1 MGLAGGTEAWRRE
14 GGVAAGRGPG
24 GPLPP
29 RYQRPTPPHAAISRG
44 RRESTPPL
52 VVLGSF
58 VMVVDG
64 SNAVQFA
71 ISVEV
76 REGEIMAMLGAS
88 GAGKS
93 TLIDM
98 LLGWI

>member
-1 MGLAGGTEAWRRE
+1 
-14 GGVAAGRGPG
+14 
-24 GPLPP
+24 
-29 RYQRPTPPHAAISRG
+29 
-44 RRESTPPL
+44 
-52 VVLGSF
+52 
-58 VMVVDG
+58 MVVDG

>member
-1 MGLAGGTEAWRRE
+1 MNQNTPSLL
-14 GGVAAGRGPG
+14 PLIPPLLSG

-29 RYQRPTPPHAAISRG
+29 RHRRPAPPRAAITRG

-58 VMVVDG
+58 ITTVDG

-71 ISVEV
+71 ISAEV
-76 REGEIMAMLGAS
+76 REGEIKAMLGAS

-98 LLGWI
+98 LSGWI